1 MGLDLRK
8 FGPAPGFFNISLVSI
23 GFTFYNNTNIKRKE
37 EKTLMNSIAII
48 KIQLTGIIGCIKKY
62 TSEPT
67 ITTITK
73 SLNAAMQENN
83 YEIILFACKEIEK
96 WYQKNLREILSN
108 QYVFNHDVHKEN
120 VSLIKNIIQELE
132 ENEDFYKSEL
142 DSLRKPD
149 REMLLTDIALENL
162 LNKFHQIVIQLRDRY
177 DDRDTLDV
185 SDEYDVQ
192 DLLHSLLKIYC
203 DDIRPEEWTP
213 SYAGTA
219 SRQDFLLKDEKIVI
233 ETKKTRKGLNN
244 KELANELII
253 DIARYTAHPD
263 CKTLICFVYDPEN
276 RIKNPRG
283 FEKDLSK
290 STDELTVLVYIR
302 P

>member
-1 MGLDLRK
+1 
-8 FGPAPGFFNISLVSI
+8 
-23 GFTFYNNTNIKRKE
+23 
-37 EKTLMNSIAII
+37 MNSIAII

-120 VSLIKNIIQELE
+120 ASLIKNIIQELE

-203 DDIRPEEWTP
+203 DPP
-213 SYAGTA
+213 
-219 SRQDFLLKDEKIVI
+219 L
-233 ETKKTRKGLNN
+233 
-244 KELANELII
+244 
-253 DIARYTAHPD
+253 
-263 CKTLICFVYDPEN
+263 DP
-276 RIKNPRG
+276 
-283 FEKDLSK
+283 
-290 STDELTVLVYIR
+290 
-302 P
+302 

>member
-1 MGLDLRK
+1 MSYLGKNGEERFMQVIYLNNESSKERK
-8 FGPAPGFFNISLVSI
+8 SVLIEVRGN
-23 GFTFYNNTNIKRKE
+23 R
-37 EKTLMNSIAII
+37 
-48 KIQLTGIIGCIKKY
+48 
-62 TSEPT
+62 
-67 ITTITK
+67 
-73 SLNAAMQENN
+73 ENEH
-83 YEIILFACKEIEK
+83 YLFPKKEIEK
-96 WYQKNLREILSN
+96 T
-108 QYVFNHDVHKEN
+108 
-120 VSLIKNIIQELE
+120 IKTI
-132 ENEDFYKSEL
+132 KAS
-142 DSLRKPD
+142 
-149 REMLLTDIALENL
+149 
-162 LNKFHQIVIQLRDRY
+162 
-177 DDRDTLDV
+177 
-185 SDEYDVQ
+185 
-192 DLLHSLLKIYC
+192 KIYC

-263 CKTLICFVYDPEN
+263 CKKLICFVYDPEN

-290 STDELTVLVYIR
+290 TTDELTVVVYIR